1 MSDST
6 PPLSESAAA
15 GPPSR
20 DPYGPQTTAIRR
32 FLVQFAGLGAD
43 ARAEVMRRHHAAVD
57 SREYV
62 AAESLV
68 GETIARAGRTDA
80 RDALAGPLLQLV
92 RTAQTAA
99 PDDDVL
105 SMLDPIAEPALAALL
120 ALLVADLVP
129 PATLAVLYQ
138 PFGSVI
144 PLADGDHRP

>member
-1 MSDST
+1 
-6 PPLSESAAA
+6 
-15 GPPSR
+15 
-20 DPYGPQTTAIRR
+20 
-32 FLVQFAGLGAD
+32 VQFAGLGAD
-43 ARAEVMRRHHAAVD
+43 ARAEVLTRHHAAVD

-92 RTAQTAA
+92 RTTHPAN

-105 SMLDPIAEPALAALL
+105 STLDPIAEPALAALL

-138 PFGSVI
+138 PFDSVI
-144 PLADGDHRP
+144 PLADADHRT